1 VTASRATIAVGA
13 CTLGSAAAAALGL
26 WTGAWWAGLLPA
38 AAWTAAAVA
47 TARVPGLAAL
57 LPALA
62 LAGGGAPAL
71 AGWTAAGLG
80 IGALL
85 ARTDEDRRRARGRAD
100 RRALRS
106 LELERET
113 LDRHLARY
121 PLLLDASLDL
131 ATARDP
137 DQVAQTICAAA
148 RQLLAGSLVSRVYLA
163 AEHGPRLA
171 AGDGDGPEPDAA
183 AIAFV
188 LAEARPLVRREPGLA
203 QVLLPLR
210 ADRRAQQGI
219 PERRGEA
226 PRGVLAVAAPVG
238 HLDDLDLDA
247 LAAAARLGGLGLA
260 AVDLVAQARA
270 LALTD
275 DLTGLLGAHEFH
287 RRLDEQAAQA
297 RRRGEPLAL
306 LACDMDHLKRYNDAH
321 GHAAGD
327 RALLAVARA
336 IIATVPP
343 GALASRSG
351 GEEFA
356 VLLPGMDAAAAM
368 AVAEAVCAAVRAEH
382 PEPDH
387 PGRRVTVS
395 IGVAALAA
403 GEPGRALLARADA
416 ACYQAK
422 HAGRDRV
429 VAA

>member
-1 VTASRATIAVGA
+1 MTGCAAT
-13 CTLGSAAAAALGL
+13 TALGL
-26 WTGAWWAGLLPA
+26 WAGPWWIGLAPA
-38 AAWTAAAVA
+38 AAWVLVAMLAARMA
-47 TARVPGLAAL
+47 GLATL

-62 LAGGGAPAL
+62 LAGGGGAAL
-71 AGWTAAGLG
+71 AAWTVAGLG
-80 IGALL
+80 GGLLL
-85 ARTDEDRRRARGRAD
+85 ARVDEDRRRRSGRAD
-100 RRALRS
+100 RRRLRT
-106 LELERET
+106 LEIERET

-131 ATARDP
+131 ASARDP
-137 DQVAQTICAAA
+137 DQVAATIGAVA
-148 RQLLAGSLVSRVYLA
+148 RQLLTGSLASRVYLA
-163 AEHGPRLA
+163 AEPGPRLA
-171 AGDGDGPEPDAA
+171 AVDGDGPEPDADA
-183 AIAFV
+183 LAFV
-188 LAEARPLVRREPGLA
+188 LAEARPLVRRAPGLA

-210 ADRRAQQGI
+210 ADRRAQQGV

-287 RRLDEQAAQA
+287 RRLEEQAAQS

-321 GHAAGD
+321 GHPAGD

-336 IIATVPP
+336 IIATVPA

-356 VLLPGMDAAAAM
+356 ILLPGTDADAALRIG
-368 AVAEAVCAAVRAEH
+368 EAVCAAVRAEQ

-387 PGRRVTVS
+387 PGRRVSVS
-395 IGVAALAA
+395 VGMAVQAP
-403 GEPGRALLARADA
+403 GEGPRELFARADA

-422 HAGRDRV
+422 RAGRDRV